1 MRINSSH
8 YGASQRPG
16 EGLVCQQPLSE
27 TSSRVSIFAT
37 LGRLAYRYRGLVL
50 ALWVVLLGL
59 GGLFAPR
66 LESVL
71 HGTGTTYE
79 RGEAAQTD
87 RLLEDRLGLDADALT
102 VVFEYANGDRAS
114 GAALDQRPDIQPLL
128 ADLADLPTVESV
140 SQPAVPP
147 RAAGDV
153 DYRFI
158 SLQVADGDTNT
169 AIANLLTLLEDET
182 PAGVTSYLTGK
193 AVVDYEAQNISKKDL
208 VRAEALS
215 LPLTLIALVFIFG
228 SVVAALLPV
237 VMAVATVTVTSGLI
251 YAIAQFSEVSI
262 FAVTLTTML
271 GLGVGIDFTLVMVS
285 RFREELAHRSVPEA
299 VTETMATAG
308 EAVFYSGLTTCIGLL
323 SLLLFPVVLL
333 RSLGVAG
340 SLVVLMS
347 VLAAL
352 TLVPALLGVLGHQIN
367 RWRLLTP
374 REGAGFWGRFS
385 RQIIRYRVVA
395 IAAVVAII
403 LVLMSPFWQ
412 AQWGLGDVDAL
423 PATAQ
428 ARQGVEVLEE
438 AISAGRT
445 APILVA
451 VSTDNG
457 DRVLAPNTV
466 EALYTWVKSLATD
479 DRVATVQSLF
489 NLDPAFDL
497 ATYQQLYQTPDRIP
511 LESVAAAVA
520 RLSDDDTT
528 LISISSRA
536 DSNSPQSRALVRELR
551 QKSMPGLT
559 LSVGGATAKSLDTI
573 DIIGQRAPWA
583 IAAVFLVTF
592 VSLTRLFN
600 SVVMPLKAIFLNVMS
615 IGASFGALVFIFQ
628 QGNFQTLLDFTPVGY
643 LDILLPIVLFCVLF
657 GLSMDYEVFLLARIK
672 EAYDRTG
679 NNTDAIV
686 EGLECTGRIIT
697 SSALLTI
704 IVTASFAFTS
714 IIFVKA
720 LGLGIAISV
729 LIDSTLIRAV
739 LVPASMRLMGH
750 WNWWCPKLRRQSFS
764 G

>member
-1 MRINSSH
+1 MRHQQVEPPS
-8 YGASQRPG
+8 RPS
-16 EGLVCQQPLSE
+16 L
-27 TSSRVSIFAT
+27 FAT
-37 LGRLAYRYRGLVL
+37 IGRLAYRYRVLILVMWAGLLV
-50 ALWVVLLGL
+50 L

-66 LESVL
+66 LDQVL

-79 RGEAAQTD
+79 AGEAAQTD
-87 RLLEDRLGLDADALT
+87 ILLADRLGIDADALT
-102 VVFEYANGDRAS
+102 VVLAYAEGSD
-114 GAALDQRPDIQPLL
+114 RPDVQPLFNQL
-128 ADLADLPTVESV
+128 GALPAVESV
-140 SQPAVPP
+140 SPAALGVEE
-147 RAAGDV
+147 GNV
-153 DYRFI
+153 DYRLV
-158 SLQVADGDTNT
+158 SLNVTGGETNA
-169 AIANLLTLLEDET
+169 AIADLLTLLDEQT

-193 AVVDYEAQNISKKDL
+193 AVVDYEAQEISKADL
-208 VRAEALS
+208 VKAEALS
-215 LPLTLIALVFIFG
+215 LPLTLVALVFIFG

-237 VMAVATVTVTSGLI
+237 AMAVATVTVTSGLI
-251 YAIAQFSEVSI
+251 YAIAQVSEVSI

-285 RFREELAHRSVPEA
+285 RFREELAQRSVPEA
-299 VTETMATAG
+299 VVETMHTAG

-340 SLVVLMS
+340 SLVILMS

-367 RWRLLTP
+367 RWRVFTP
-374 REGAGFWGRFS
+374 RDGGGFWGPFS
-385 RQIIRYRVVA
+385 RRVIRYRVVA

-412 AQWGLGDVDAL
+412 AEWGVGDVRVL

-428 ARQGVEVLEE
+428 ARQGVEVLE
-438 AISAGRT
+438 AALSVGRT

-451 VSTDNG
+451 ATTTSG
-457 DRVLAPNTV
+457 DSVLAPATV
-466 EALYTWVKSLATD
+466 ETLYNLVADLATD
-479 DRVATVQSLF
+479 DRVASVQSLF
-489 NLDPAFDL
+489 NLDPSFDL
-497 ATYQQLYQTPDRIP
+497 ATYQQLYQAPEQIP
-511 LESVAAAVA
+511 LPAVAAAVA
-520 RLSDDDTT
+520 QLSSGDTT
-528 LISISSRA
+528 LISINSNT
-536 DSNSPQSRALVRELR
+536 DSNAPQSRALVRALR
-551 QKSMPGLT
+551 QRSLPGLT
-559 LSVGGATAKSLDTI
+559 LSIGGETAKSIDTI
-573 DIIGQRAPWA
+573 DVIVRLAPFA
-583 IAAVFLVTF
+583 IAAIMLVTF
-592 VSLTRLFN
+592 MSLTVMFG

-628 QGNFQTLLDFTPVGY
+628 QGNFQTALDFTPVGY

-679 NNTDAIV
+679 HNAEAIV

-704 IVTASFAFTS
+704 IVTGSFAFTS

-729 LIDSTLIRAV
+729 FIDSTLIRAV
-739 LVPASMRLMGH
+739 LVPSSMSMMGR
-750 WNWWCPKLRRQSFS
+750 WNWWCPFLKRRSFS